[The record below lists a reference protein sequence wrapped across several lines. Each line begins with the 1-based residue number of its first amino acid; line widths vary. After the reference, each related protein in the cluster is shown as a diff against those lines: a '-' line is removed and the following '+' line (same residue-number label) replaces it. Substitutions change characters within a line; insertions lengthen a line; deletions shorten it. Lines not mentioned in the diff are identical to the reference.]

1 MNRRTWLKAAAAA
14 APLAGAARLGA
25 IDYGKPVPEAEGLT
39 ALSSGGLV
47 FVRWN
52 IMPLCCYRA
61 QSGQKLPDFWPL
73 AGPVTGLSL
82 VGESLLPYPHHRG
95 LWLGC
100 QPLNEG
106 DYWADGSLDQGQI
119 RPLAL
124 NVDVSKAAQRIVT
137 ITNRCEWVRKNAPS
151 PFEDERRFTI
161 RVQSERLWLMDAALN
176 ITARENVTIKSAKHS
191 FFAMRSAA
199 DVCPLYGGVLMNSEG
214 ATGAEGTYGKPARWC
229 GYHGKRAQRRDNV
242 EGIAIMNHPGNPWQ
256 PCPWF
261 TRDYGH
267 LSPSPFNFLKKPWTL
282 EKGQSIALRY
292 RIALHAGDPKEAGL
306 DGVYREWAN
315 A

>member
-1 MNRRTWLKAAAAA
+1 
-14 APLAGAARLGA
+14 
-25 IDYGKPVPEAEGLT
+25 
-39 ALSSGGLV
+39 
-47 FVRWN
+47 
-52 IMPLCCYRA
+52 
-61 QSGQKLPDFWPL
+61 
-73 AGPVTGLSL
+73 VTGLSL

-95 LWLGC
+95 IWLGC

-106 DYWADGSLDQGQI
+106 DYWGDAPLDEGQI
-119 RPLAL
+119 RTLAL
-124 NVDVSKAAQRIVT
+124 EVETSKAAQRTVA

-151 PFEDERRFTI
+151 PLEDERRFTI
-161 RVQSERLWLMDAALN
+161 RVQGERLWLIDAELK

-191 FFAMRSAA
+191 FFAMRSAS
-199 DVCPLYGGVLMNSEG
+199 DVTPLYGGVLMNSEG

-229 GYHGKRAQRRDNV
+229 GYHGKRGQRGDTV
-242 EGIAIMNHPGNPWQ
+242 EGIAIMNHPGNFSQ

-282 EKGQSIALRY
+282 EKGRSIALRY
-292 RIALHAGDPKEAGL
+292 RIAMHAGDPKEAGL
-306 DGVYREWAN
+306 DRVYREWAD